1 MNEARIAIYAK
12 IKIEGL
18 VYNSQHIEQPICK
31 SVDRDFKVGKSAS
44 YMDMDMDMDMD
55 AKRPMDSE
63 ILRKQIK
70 I

>member
-18 VYNSQHIEQPICK
+18 VYNYQHIEQPICK

-44 YMDMDMDMDMD
+44 YMDMD

>member
-44 YMDMDMDMDMD
+44 YMDMD

>member
-44 YMDMDMDMDMD
+44 YMDMDMDMD